1 MNVSTS
7 YIQRLGPAKA
17 HTSKQ
22 RGGFGGFN
30 SKSLP
35 FKPDT
40 IRTLDEAM
48 NLHLVGGT
56 MNECAETTKVQDP
69 TGNTCPPVPFSPTPF
84 SVLIRFVAI

>member
-1 MNVSTS
+1 MYQLATFKDLAL
-7 YIQRLGPAKA
+7 LGPTQASREVA
-17 HTSKQ
+17 SVV
-22 RGGFGGFN
+22 
-30 SKSLP
+30 SIPSPLP

-56 MNECAETTKVQDP
+56 MNECAETAKVQDP
-69 TGNTCPPVPFSPTPF
+69 TGNTCPSVPFSPTPF